1 MTTASGRRKVR
12 IGRVV
17 RDKMDKTVVVAVERR
32 QAHRK
37 YSKSER
43 RITNFKVHDETNQCQ
58 TGDMV
63 RIVETRPLSK
73 TKRWRVAELLT
84 RREVPEVAPAEALG
98 VEAAELQPAPA
109 APEAEAPAAVA
120 EATGEAEAE
129 PEPEPEAEVEEEAP
143 EAEAEAVT
151 EEGPAAEVEPEPEAV
166 TEEAPVAEAEPGPEA
181 EAAEPTAEVEE
192 EAPEAG
198 AEAVTEEEPAAEVEA
213 EPEPEVEAPAAEEE
227 GEKR

>member
-129 PEPEPEAEVEEEAP
+129 
-143 EAEAEAVT
+143 
-151 EEGPAAEVEPEPEAV
+151 
-166 TEEAPVAEAEPGPEA
+166 
-181 EAAEPTAEVEE
+181 AAEPTAEVEE

-227 GEKR
+227 TEEGASEKEQEEDSEEEGEKR